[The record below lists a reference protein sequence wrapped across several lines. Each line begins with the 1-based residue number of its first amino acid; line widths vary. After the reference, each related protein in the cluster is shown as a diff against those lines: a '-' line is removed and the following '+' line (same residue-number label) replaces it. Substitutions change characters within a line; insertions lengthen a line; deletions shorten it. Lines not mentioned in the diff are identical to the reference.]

1 MIMPTPSK
9 WLRYLLAIV
18 LGNGLYFSL
27 APYFPLPAQHRP
39 YHIDLGLV
47 VDFWFC
53 LLVYGML
60 ESAAFL
66 HRRFM
71 SGR

>member
-1 MIMPTPSK
+1 MPTLSK

-18 LGNGLYFSL
+18 LGNGLFFSL
-27 APYFPLPAQHRP
+27 APYFPLPARHKP
-39 YHIDLGLV
+39 YQLDLGLLI
-47 VDFWFC
+47 DFWFC

-66 HRRFM
+66 YRRYR

>member
-27 APYFPLPAQHRP
+27 APYFPLLAQHEP
-39 YHIDLGLV
+39 YQVDLGLV
-47 VDFWFC
+47 IDFWFC
-53 LLVYGML
+53 LGVYGML

-66 HRRFM
+66 HRRFR

>member
-1 MIMPTPSK
+1 MPTPSK

-27 APYFPLPAQHRP
+27 APHFPLLAQHKP
-39 YHIDLGLV
+39 FHLDLGLV
-47 VDFWFC
+47 IDFWFC
-53 LLVYGML
+53 LWVYGML

-66 HRRFM
+66 HRRFR

>member
-1 MIMPTPSK
+1 MPTPSK

-27 APYFPLPAQHRP
+27 APYFPPLARHRP
-39 YHIDLGLV
+39 YHVDLGLFI
-47 VDFWFC
+47 DFWFC

-66 HRRFM
+66 HRR
-71 SGR
+71 SKPNR